1 MRIVCVHGRSPGAQF
16 RGFFMLANHLSSGS
30 RPGWRCTTAAFCA
43 AVLAAMLAAFPVQAA
58 TVNVYSARQEAL
70 IKPLLDEFTASSG
83 IEVNLVTGAGD
94 ALLARLINEGRNSP
108 ADVLLTVDAGR
119 LFRAREAGVLQ
130 PVESTYLE
138 QVVPANLRDS
148 EGYWFGLSVR
158 ARVIAYARQRVDA
171 AQLSTY
177 AALADPRWKGRIC
190 VRSSGNI
197 YNQSLVAGMLAQ
209 QDRSATEAW
218 LKGFVSNFARPPQGG
233 DRDQIKAVAA
243 GQCDVALVNSY
254 HFGAMLQSDNE
265 EERRAAEQVE
275 LLWPNQSNRG
285 VHINISGTGVIRA
298 SEQPDLARELIEFL
312 VREDS
317 QQWYAETNNEYP
329 VRDSVSPSR
338 LLQSWGDFKADDLD
352 VSELGRL
359 NAQAVMA
366 MDRANW
372 K

>member
-1 MRIVCVHGRSPGAQF
+1 
-16 RGFFMLANHLSSGS
+16 
-30 RPGWRCTTAAFCA
+30 
-43 AVLAAMLAAFPVQAA
+43 MLAAFPVQAA

-177 AALADPRWKGRIC
+177 AALADPRWRGRIC
-190 VRSSGNI
+190 IRSSGNI
-197 YNQSLVAGMLAQ
+197 YNQSLVAGMLA
-209 QDRSATEAW
+209 TEGPANTAQW
-218 LKGFVSNFARPPQGG
+218 LAGLVANLARPPQGG

-243 GQCDVALVNSY
+243 GQCDVAVVNSY
-254 HFGAMLQSDNE
+254 YYGAMLQSDD
-265 EERRAAEQVE
+265 AAEREAAGAVAVFF
-275 LLWPNQSNRG
+275 PNQDDRG
-285 VHINISGTGVIRA
+285 THINISGAGVTAAAGNKQAAIA
-298 SEQPDLARELIEFL
+298 LIEYLARPEAQ
-312 VREDS
+312 S
-317 QQWYAETNNEYP
+317 WYAERNNEYP
-329 VRDSVSPSR
+329 VRKDVAPGA
-338 LLQSWGDFKADDLD
+338 LLESWGDFKADSLN
-352 VSELGRL
+352 VTELGRL

>member
-1 MRIVCVHGRSPGAQF
+1 MLTTHHRRRHGTR
-16 RGFFMLANHLSSGS
+16 LAE
-30 RPGWRCTTAAFCA
+30 
-43 AVLAAMLAAFPVQAA
+43 VLAAAFVTAILSA
-58 TVNVYSARQEAL
+58 GAVAETLNIYSARQEAL
-70 IKPLLDEFTASSG
+70 IKPLLDRFSDETG
-83 IEVNLVTGAGD
+83 VEVNLVTGSGD
-94 ALLARLINEGRNSP
+94 ALITRLTTEGRNSP
-108 ADVLLTVDAGR
+108 ADVLLTSDAGR
-119 LFRAREAGVLQ
+119 LYRARQAGVLQ
-130 PVESTYLE
+130 PVSSDTLTAAI
-138 QVVPANLRDS
+138 PANLRSPDNLW
-148 EGYWFGLSVR
+148 YGLSVR
-158 ARVIAYARQRVDA
+158 ARVLIIAPDRV
-171 AQLSTY
+171 STDELQDY
-177 AALADPRWKGRIC
+177 EDLADPQWKGRIC

-209 QDRSATEAW
+209 KGSAETQAW
-218 LKGFVSNFARPPQGG
+218 LDGFVRNFARPPQGG

-254 HFGAMLQSDNE
+254 YFGAMLQSGSD

-285 VHINISGTGVIRA
+285 AHVNISGAGVTRA
-298 SEQPDLARELIEFL
+298 SEQPDLARQLIEFL

-317 QQWYAETNNEYP
+317 QRWYAETNNEYP

-338 LLQSWGDFKADDLD
+338 LLQSWGEFKADALN

>member
-1 MRIVCVHGRSPGAQF
+1 MLTTHHPRRSCSQ
-16 RGFFMLANHLSSGS
+16 LAVMFVVAVS
-30 RPGWRCTTAAFCA
+30 A
-43 AVLAAMLAAFPVQAA
+43 AVMSAG
-58 TVNVYSARQEAL
+58 TVADTLNIYSARQEAL
-70 IKPLLDEFTASSG
+70 IKPLLDRFSNETG
-83 IEVNLVTGAGD
+83 VEVNLVTGSGD
-94 ALLARLINEGRNSP
+94 ALITRLTREGRNSP
-108 ADVLLTVDAGR
+108 ADVLLTSDAGR
-119 LFRAREAGVLQ
+119 LYRARQAGVLQ
-130 PVESTYLE
+130 PVSSDALTAA
-138 QVVPANLRDS
+138 VPENLRSPDNLW
-148 EGYWFGLSVR
+148 YGLSVR
-158 ARVIAYARQRVDA
+158 ARVLIIAPERVNTDEL
-171 AQLSTY
+171 QDY
-177 AALADPRWKGRIC
+177 EDLADPQWKGRIC

-209 QDRSATEAW
+209 KDRAQTQAW
-218 LKGFVSNFARPPQGG
+218 LDGFVRNFARPPQGG

-254 HFGAMLQSDNE
+254 YFGAMLQSDNE

-285 VHINISGTGVIRA
+285 VHINISGAGVIRA